1 MARWSA
7 AAGLTVKVLLTALVK
22 PLALAVNC
30 LLVPAES
37 ISRLVNVATALPA
50 AVPMSRLAVPRRG
63 PVPVIRVRVT
73 ILLAGRPVVE
83 LLPNWSRARTTGCVG
98 SSAPAV
104 AEPGCVVKA
113 SRLAVPATSVNVPKL
128 VLLAVT
134 EVIVAV
140 PVLVRLPLAKGV
152 PAAGRTRTFCQINEQ
167 VTPALLA
174 ALTVNVI

>member
-1 MARWSA
+1 MVRWSA

-37 ISRLVNVATALPA
+37 ISRLVKVATALPA
-50 AVPMSRLAVPRRG
+50 VVPMSKLVVPTRG
-63 PVPVIRVRVT
+63 PVPVVKVRVT

-83 LLPNWSRARTTGCVG
+83 TLPNWSRARTTGCVA
-98 SSAPAV
+98 SIAPAV
-104 AEPGCVVKA
+104 DEPGCVVNA
-113 SRLAVPATSVNVPKL
+113 SLLAVPATSVNVPKL

-134 EVIVAV
+134 PVIVAV
-140 PVLVRLPLAKGV
+140 PVLVRLPLANGV
-152 PAAGRTRTFCQINEQ
+152 PAMGRTRTFCQISEQ

-174 ALTVNVI
+174 ALTVKVI